1 MIILNCM
8 IMNIYL
14 CIQKRHEPH
23 VVLIAG
29 SKARK
34 FTFEIAQILTN
45 ITEKGEIDAINCNPA
60 KERYLL
66 DEEIVAALQKP
77 SNTIILNGSDNFL
90 NGIHIIEL

>member
-1 MIILNCM
+1 
-8 IMNIYL
+8 MNIYL